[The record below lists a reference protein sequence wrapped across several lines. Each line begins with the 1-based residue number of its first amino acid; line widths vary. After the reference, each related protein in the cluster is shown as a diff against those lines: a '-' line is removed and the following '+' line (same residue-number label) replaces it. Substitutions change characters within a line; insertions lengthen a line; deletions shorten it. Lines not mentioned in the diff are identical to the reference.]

1 MNKMK
6 KILFIVII
14 FSSINIFGQ
23 KNIIKANPVS
33 PFFKIYN
40 IGFERETKEKQ
51 SISLSLYD
59 YNFSNYDGFLI
70 NSEYRFYLSK
80 KEGLRGFF
88 IGPSVFYSKLE
99 SINGSDFDKE
109 HIYALNVN
117 LGQQFS
123 LNSNLTFDY
132 TFATGYL
139 YYNEPLLS
147 VFISFSLGYAF

>member
-1 MNKMK
+1 ME
-6 KILFIVII
+6 KILFIVIT
-14 FSSINIFGQ
+14 FSAINIFAQ

-40 IGFERETKEKQ
+40 IGYERETKEKQ

-80 KEGLRGFF
+80 KKGLRGFF

-99 SINGSDFDKE
+99 SNGDFEKE
-109 HIYALNVN
+109 NIYAVNVN

-123 LNSNLTFDY
+123 LNSNLTLDY